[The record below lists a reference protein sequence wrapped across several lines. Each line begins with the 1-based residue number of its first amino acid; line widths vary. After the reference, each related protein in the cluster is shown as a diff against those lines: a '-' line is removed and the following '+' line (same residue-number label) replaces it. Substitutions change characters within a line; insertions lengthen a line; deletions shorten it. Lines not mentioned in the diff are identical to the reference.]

1 MIATTYSNARANLKH
16 YMDEARITGE
26 TICITAK
33 GGNVI
38 LMSEDDYN
46 NLMENY
52 YLLSNPVMV
61 RRFHE
66 GLAAIA
72 EGKGIL
78 LSLEDLKKMEE
89 ESK

>member
-38 LMSEDDYN
+38 LMSENDYN
-46 NLMENY
+46 NLMENLY
-52 YLLSNPVMV
+52 
-61 RRFHE
+61 
-66 GLAAIA
+66 
-72 EGKGIL
+72 IL
-78 LSLEDLKKMEE
+78 TNRTMMKRLEQGLEDIRNGKYVEKTIDELLAMEKE
-89 ESK
+89 